1 MSVKVGII
9 SFAHVHSPA
18 YAGVLRDLAAADFVG
33 ITDEDADRGAEAA
46 ELFGVRFFDSAASLS
61 EEVEAVVVCSENKN
75 HAKDV
80 ILALQ
85 GGVHVLCEKPISTTV
100 EDARIMIQVSENSG
114 SQLRTAFPVRY
125 LRWPVRGRSF
135 AAEPWVACWP

>member
-1 MSVKVGII
+1 
-9 SFAHVHSPA
+9 
-18 YAGVLRDLAAADFVG
+18 VLGDLDAADFVG

-46 ELFGVRFFDSAASLS
+46 EQYGVRFFDNAASLF

-75 HAKDV
+75 HARDV
-80 ILALQ
+80 IPALQ

-100 EDARIMIQVSENSG
+100 EDARAMIQASENSG

-135 AAEPWVACWP
+135 AA